1 MTFNATPCPASG
13 LRCWPAALL
22 CALLVACGGGGGDSG
37 DDNASLSVSGMSL
50 SSANPKYSQNLLVTV
65 NGRRLD
71 LGLSLS
77 SAACANAT
85 LSTAAPHVSTPTTAY
100 FNCTVSA
107 VGAGRVD
114 VAAAGSATSL
124 ASASFTVAEPQV
136 TLTLSN
142 GGTVNGDVVLT
153 LDPTKAPITV
163 NNFLAYVN
171 AGFYAGTIM
180 HRVVPGF
187 VVQGG
192 GYLPLNGG
200 TVPAAKP
207 TNPPI
212 TLEVGVG
219 LSNVPWTVAMARSA
233 QADSATSQFFIN
245 LVDNAALDTQDG
257 GYAVFGQ
264 VTAGTSVIA
273 ALVGATCA
281 PPIVNFSEC
290 PPSPD
295 VVITAASQTR

>member
-1 MTFNATPCPASG
+1 MNFNANPCPASG
-13 LRCWPAALL
+13 LRCWPAAWL
-22 CALLVACGGGGGDSG
+22 CALLVACGGGGGDSS
-37 DDNASLSVSGMSL
+37 DDGASLSVSGMSL
-50 SSANPKYSQNLLVTV
+50 SSANPKYSQNLRVTV
-65 NGRRLD
+65 SGRRLD
-71 LGLSLS
+71 QGLSLS
-77 SAACANAT
+77 SAACANAA
-85 LSTAAPHVSTPTTAY
+85 LSTTAPYVSTATTAY

-114 VAAAGSATSL
+114 VAAAGSAVSL
-124 ASASFTVAEPQV
+124 ASVSFTVAEPQV

-142 GGTVNGDVVLT
+142 GASVNGDVVLT

-171 AGFYAGTIM
+171 AGFYVGTIM

-200 TVPAAKP
+200 TVPTAKP

-219 LSNVPWTVAMARSA
+219 LSNLQWTVAMARAA

-257 GYAVFGQ
+257 GYAVFGLVSDGRPVVSALTG
-264 VTAGTSVIA
+264 VTCG
-273 ALVGATCA
+273 
-281 PPIVNFSEC
+281 PPIVGVSGC
-290 PPSPD
+290 APTPD
-295 VVITAASQTR
+295 VLITAATQSR